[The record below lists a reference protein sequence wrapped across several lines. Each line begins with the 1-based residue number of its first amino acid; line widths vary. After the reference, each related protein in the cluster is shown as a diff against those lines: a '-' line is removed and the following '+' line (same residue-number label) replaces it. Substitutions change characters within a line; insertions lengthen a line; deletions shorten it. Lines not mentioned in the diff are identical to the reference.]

1 MSPLPDPLNV
11 LCVCGVGMGS
21 SLILHMT
28 VETALNRMGINAN
41 IDHTDISSAHGSTP
55 DVVVGQAMH
64 VDEVQGI
71 APVSISLDDFID
83 DIAAEERLTKAFTEA
98 GWLP

>member
-1 MSPLPDPLNV
+1 MSTLPNPLNV

-28 VETALNRMGINAN
+28 VETALNRMGINAD
-41 IDHTDISSAHGSTP
+41 IDHTDISSAHGSAP
-55 DVVVGQAMH
+55 HVVVGQAMH
-64 VDEVQGI
+64 IEEVKGI
-71 APVSISLDDFID
+71 APISIALDDFVD
-83 DIAAEERLTKAFTEA
+83 DIAAEERLTTAFKEA